1 MPQGSSGAAALTLT
15 NVSKAF
21 SGDFALRGVDLELH
35 GGEVHAL
42 LGQNGSGK
50 STLIKVL
57 AGYHRPEPGSVG
69 LRNGVPFELGS
80 ANAAHE
86 VGLRFIHQS
95 PAAIGEFDLTDNLAL
110 GESYTGRWWL
120 SDRRERRA
128 TKQVFAEYGIEVDP
142 AVPLAA
148 LGPAQQTMTAI
159 VRALHHG
166 TPGGILILD
175 EPTAALSARESER
188 LFSLIRRIRAQGS
201 TVLYVTH
208 RLHEV
213 FEIADRIT
221 VLRDGRRIRTWPVEE
236 LTPDGLVRVILGG
249 GLESLDAKPPAPKHK
264 VALEVKDLGGLIVQ
278 DTSLRVHEGE
288 IVGVT
293 GLSGS
298 GVEELL
304 HLIFGVGE
312 RLEGEIVVNGQPT
325 RCGSPRE
332 AIAAGLAFAPGDR
345 QELGG
350 LQEWTVREN
359 LTLPSLRPRG
369 VLRWLSERTERGD
382 VGEWIWRFGVD
393 PTDPEARLSS
403 LSGGNQQKVVLA
415 KWLRCGASVFLL
427 EEPTAGVD
435 VGAKAAIYTA
445 LNEVAS
451 QGAAV
456 LIASSDAEELASIC
470 DRVLVMRTGR
480 IVASLEG
487 GSRTVPRIIAE
498 SVDVEPVHAEGVV

>member
-1 MPQGSSGAAALTLT
+1 MPEAGGVSALTLR

-21 SGDFALRGVDLELH
+21 SGDFALRGVDLELR

-50 STLIKVL
+50 STLIKIL
-57 AGYHRPEPGSVG
+57 AGYHRPEAGSAG
-69 LRNGVPFELGS
+69 LRHGVPFELGS
-80 ANAAHE
+80 ATAAHE
-86 VGLRFIHQS
+86 AGLRFIHQS

-110 GESYTGRWWL
+110 GESYTARWWL

-128 TKQVFAEYGIEVDP
+128 TKRVFAEYGVDVDP

-166 TPGGILILD
+166 TDGGILILD
-175 EPTAALSARESER
+175 EPTAALSARESAR
-188 LFSLIRRIRAQGS
+188 LFSLIRRVRDQGS

-221 VLRDGRRIRTWPVEE
+221 VLRDGRRVHTWPVEE
-236 LTPDGLVRVILGG
+236 LTPDGLVRVIVGG
-249 GLESLDAKPPAPKHK
+249 ELDTLDSKPPAANHK
-264 VALEVKDLGGLIVQ
+264 VALAVDGLSGLTVQ
-278 DTSLRVHEGE
+278 DTSFRVHEGE

-312 RLEGEIVVNGQPT
+312 RFAGELAVNGEPS

-359 LTLPSLRPRG
+359 LTLPRLRPRG
-369 VLRWLSERTERGD
+369 ILRWLSERTERAD

-393 PTDPEARLSS
+393 PTDTEARLSS

-435 VGAKAAIYTA
+435 VHAKTAIYAA
-445 LNEVAS
+445 LNEVAGR
-451 QGAAV
+451 GAAV
-456 LIASSDAEELASIC
+456 LIASSDAEELASVC
-470 DRVLVMRTGR
+470 DRVLVMRTGQ
-480 IVASLEG
+480 ITACLEG
-487 GSRTVPRIIAE
+487 DARTVPRIIAE
-498 SVDVEPVHAEGVV
+498 SVHVDAVHAEGVA